1 MTDEMCLALEAV
13 GPALGAA
20 GSRIVEPRTSAR
32 PVLIFTD
39 GACEDL
45 GASIGGVIF
54 PPGGRPEAFGAMLTE
69 EARLA
74 LTSKVGQKQIIGQAE
89 ILPIL
94 VAKIIWEDHIASNK
108 VIYFIDNDSARLA
121 LIRGYSPVLASLH
134 MVMKC
139 ARLDAESRSCSWYA
153 RVPTK
158 SNIADEPS
166 RMSKKFVVER
176 FGAKIV
182 APRMDD
188 GMVWFTDALRDE

>member
-1 MTDEMCLALEAV
+1 MCLVLEAV
-13 GPALGAA
+13 APALSAA
-20 GSRIVEPRTSAR
+20 GPRTAEPRTSAR

-39 GACEDL
+39 GACEDA
-45 GASIGGVIF
+45 GVFIGGVIF
-54 PPGGRPEAFGAMLTE
+54 PPGGRPETFGAMLTE

-74 LTSKVGQKQIIGQAE
+74 LTSKVGQRQIIGQAE

-94 VAKIIWEDHIASNK
+94 VAKIIWKDYLENNK
-108 VIYFIDNDSARLA
+108 VICFIDNDSARLA

-139 ARLDAESRSCSWYA
+139 AGLDAEGRSCSWYA

-166 RMSKKFVVER
+166 RMSKVFIVER
-176 FGAKIV
+176 FGAQV
-182 APRMDD
+182 VTPRMDD
-188 GMVWFTDALRDE
+188 GMVWFTDTLRDE